1 MESFVH
7 YFYKFKYMYT
17 VHSSTPILKTENK
30 TRTFSYRNI
39 FVFLHLSIF
48 SQRMADPYVAVSNIK
63 SVDSF
68 LPKLESF

>member
-30 TRTFSYRNI
+30 TRAFSCRNI

-48 SQRMADPYVAVSNIK
+48 SQRIAATAILSRFFL
-63 SVDSF
+63 DSF